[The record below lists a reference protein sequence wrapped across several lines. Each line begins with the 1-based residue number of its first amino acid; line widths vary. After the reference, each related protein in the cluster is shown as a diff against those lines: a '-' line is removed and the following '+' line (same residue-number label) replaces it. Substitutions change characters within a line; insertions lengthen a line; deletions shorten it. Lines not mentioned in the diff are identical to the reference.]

1 MDYGLSKPFTMKRK
15 LLFLERFIYGD
26 GTVPKNIT
34 FTAKIRGVLSEE
46 NLRHALAKVQAKHP
60 LLTVSVQ
67 EDLKGQPWFIT
78 PVPMPE
84 IPLRIVDRTSEDDWM
99 RESEKE
105 CSLRFDMQKGPLL
118 RMVWIRSGVVSDL
131 IMVCHHCIC
140 DGASIVTLFREILM
154 LTDQPNLEIG
164 HYDSFNTIEDLVPQM
179 ILDDKKNQRKGRITA
194 AFLRLF
200 LFFVPGKK
208 KIPWGRDYTVRWK
221 LDKASTAAL
230 IKSCKEERTTVH
242 AALCAAFL
250 WAFRQVKGEKARNQ
264 VFCPVNL
271 RRYITE
277 IKDDMLFGFASSTTL
292 SLDKDPSLDF
302 SSQVKKVNTRLSEK
316 LENLK
321 VYEEIMINEYY
332 HPVVKKLSQY
342 LSTARGNN
350 DLTFSNMGRLDIPKR
365 FNSFEIET
373 IHNPILIF
381 KSANPNGIIASTF
394 DEQMNFSFLSNDA
407 YLSEE
412 EAGAIRDKA
421 MEAIK
426 SLTPNAERLTQ
437 NAGRLTPKA

>member
-1 MDYGLSKPFTMKRK
+1 MKRK

-34 FTAKIRGVLSEE
+34 FTVKLRGGLSEQA
-46 NLRHALAKVQAKHP
+46 LRHALAKVQAKHP
-60 LLTVSVQ
+60 LLTVGVQ
-67 EDLKGQPWFIT
+67 EDSKGRPWFVT
-78 PVPMPE
+78 PTPMPE
-84 IPLRIVDRTSEDDWM
+84 IPLRIAERTSEEDWM

-105 CSLRFDMQKGPLL
+105 CAVPFDLQRGPLL
-118 RMVWIRSGVVSDL
+118 RMVWIRSAVVSDL

-154 LTDQPNLEIG
+154 LADQPNLEIG
-164 HYDSFNTIEDLVPQM
+164 QYESFNSIEDLVPQL
-179 ILDDKKNQRKGRITA
+179 ILSDKKNQRKGKITA

-200 LFFVPGKK
+200 LFFMGSKKEIRWGK
-208 KIPWGRDYTVRWK
+208 DYTVRWK

-230 IKSCKEERTTVH
+230 IRRCKEERTTVH

-250 WAFRQVKGEKARNQ
+250 WAFRDVKGEKARNQ

-292 SLDKDPSLDF
+292 SLEKDPKLDF
-302 SSQVKKVNTRLSEK
+302 LSQVKKLNARLSEK

-365 FNSFEIET
+365 FGSFEVET

-394 DEQMNFSFLSNDA
+394 DEQMSFSFLSNDA

-412 EAGAIRDKA
+412 DAGAIRDKA
-421 MEAIK
+421 MEVLMEGKRVPEAQ
-426 SLTPNAERLTQ
+426 LV
-437 NAGRLTPKA
+437 

>member
-1 MDYGLSKPFTMKRK
+1 MKRK

-34 FTAKIRGVLSEE
+34 FTVKLRGGLSEQA
-46 NLRHALAKVQAKHP
+46 LRHALAKVQAKHP
-60 LLTVSVQ
+60 LLTVGVQ
-67 EDLKGQPWFIT
+67 EDSKGRPWFVT
-78 PVPMPE
+78 PTPMPE
-84 IPLRIVDRTSEDDWM
+84 IPLRIAERTSEEDWM

-105 CSLRFDMQKGPLL
+105 CAVPFDLQRGPLL
-118 RMVWIRSGVVSDL
+118 RMVWIRSAVVSDL

-154 LTDQPNLEIG
+154 LADQPNLEIG
-164 HYDSFNTIEDLVPQM
+164 QYESFNSIEDLVPQL
-179 ILDDKKNQRKGRITA
+179 ILSDKKNQRKGKITA

-200 LFFVPGKK
+200 LFFMGSKKEIRWGK
-208 KIPWGRDYTVRWK
+208 DYTVRWK

-230 IKSCKEERTTVH
+230 IRRCKEERTTVH

-250 WAFRQVKGEKARNQ
+250 WAFRDVKGEKARNQ

-292 SLDKDPSLDF
+292 SLEKDPKLDF
-302 SSQVKKVNTRLSEK
+302 LSQAKKLNARLSEK

-365 FNSFEIET
+365 FGSFEVET

-394 DEQMNFSFLSNDA
+394 DEQMSFSFLSNDA

-412 EAGAIRDKA
+412 DAGAIRDKA
-421 MEAIK
+421 MEVLMEGKRVPEAQ
-426 SLTPNAERLTQ
+426 LV
-437 NAGRLTPKA
+437 

>member
-1 MDYGLSKPFTMKRK
+1 MKRK

-34 FTAKIRGVLSEE
+34 FTVKIRGVISEE
-46 NLRHALAKVQAKHP
+46 ALRHALAKVQAKHP

-67 EDLKGQPWFIT
+67 EDGKGQPWFVT
-78 PVPMPE
+78 PVPTPE
-84 IPLRIVDRTSEDDWM
+84 IPLRIVERSSEDDWM

-105 CSLRFDMQKGPLL
+105 CALRFDMQKGPLL

-140 DGASIVTLFREILM
+140 DGSSIVTLFREILT
-154 LTDQPNLEIG
+154 LVDQPNLEIG
-164 HYDSFNTIEDLVPQM
+164 HYESFNTIEDLVPRL
-179 ILDDKKNQRKGRITA
+179 ILDDKKNKRKGRITS

-200 LFFVPGKK
+200 LFFVPVKK
-208 KIPWGRDYTVRWK
+208 EMPWGKDYTLRWK
-221 LDKASTAAL
+221 MDKASTAAL
-230 IKSCKEERTTVH
+230 IRRCKEERTTVH
-242 AALCAAFL
+242 AALCTAFL

-292 SLDKDPSLDF
+292 SLDKDPALDF
-302 SSQVKKVNTRLSEK
+302 AAQVKRVNAKLSEK

-350 DLTFSNMGRLDIPKR
+350 DLTFSNMGRLDIPRR
-365 FNSFEIET
+365 FGSFEIET
-373 IHNPILIF
+373 IHNPVLIF

-412 EAGAIRDKA
+412 DAAAIKDKA
-421 MEAIK
+421 MEALT
-426 SLTPNAERLTQ
+426 STTPNAERTTQ
-437 NAGRLTPKA
+437 NAFSIEH

>member
-1 MDYGLSKPFTMKRK
+1 MKRK

-26 GTVPKNIT
+26 GTIPKNIT
-34 FTAKIRGVLSEE
+34 FTVKIRGAISESA
-46 NLRHALAKVQAKHP
+46 LRQALAKVQAKHP
-60 LLTVSVQ
+60 LLTVAVQ
-67 EDLKGQPWFIT
+67 EDSKGQPWFVTPT
-78 PVPMPE
+78 PVPE
-84 IPLRIVDRTSEDDWM
+84 IPLRIVERSSEDDWM

-105 CSLRFDMQKGPLL
+105 CSLRFDMQQGPLL

-140 DGASIVTLFREILM
+140 DGASIVTLFREILT
-154 LTDQPNLEIG
+154 LTDQPKLEIG
-164 HYDSFNTIEDLVPQM
+164 QYDSFNTIEDLVPRV
-179 ILDDKKNQRKGRITA
+179 ILEDRKNKRKGLITS

-200 LFFVPGKK
+200 LFFVPQKK
-208 KIPWGRDYTVRWK
+208 ELPWGKDYTVRWK
-221 LDKASTAAL
+221 MDKASTAAL
-230 IKSCKEERTTVH
+230 VRRCKEDRTTVH
-242 AALCAAFL
+242 AALCTAFL
-250 WAFRQVKGEKARNQ
+250 WAFRQVKGNKARNQ

-271 RRYITE
+271 RRYISE

-292 SLDKDPSLDF
+292 SLEKDPALDF
-302 SSQVKKVNTRLSEK
+302 SAQVKKVNTRLSEK

-342 LSTARGNN
+342 LSTAKGNN

-365 FNSFEIET
+365 FSSFEVET
-373 IHNPILIF
+373 VHNPILVF
-381 KSANPNGIIASTF
+381 KSANPNGIIVSTF

-412 EAGAIRDKA
+412 EAAAIRDKA

-426 SLTPNAERLTQ
+426 SLTRNTERLTQ
-437 NAGRLTPKA
+437 HAEY

>member
-1 MDYGLSKPFTMKRK
+1 MKRK
-15 LLFLERFIYGD
+15 LLFLERFIYGN

-34 FTAKIRGVLSEE
+34 FTIKIRGVFTEE
-46 NLRHALAKVQAKHP
+46 ALRKALAKVQAKHP
-60 LLTVSVQ
+60 LLTVAVR
-67 EDLKGQPWFIT
+67 EDSKGRPWFVT
-78 PVPMPE
+78 PSPIPE
-84 IPLRIVDRTSEDDWM
+84 IPLRIIDRSSEDDWM

-105 CSLRFDMQKGPLL
+105 TALHFDMQNGPLL

-154 LTDQPNLEIG
+154 VMDEPDLSIG
-164 HYDSFNTIEDLVPQM
+164 HYEAFDSVEDLVPQA
-179 ILDDKKNQRKGRITA
+179 ILSDKKNRRRGAITS

-200 LFFVPGKK
+200 LFFVPSKK
-208 KIPWGRDYTVRWK
+208 EIRWGNDYTVRWK
-221 LDKASTAAL
+221 LDKTQTAAL
-230 IKSCKEERTTVH
+230 VKHCKQERTTVH
-242 AALCAAFL
+242 AALCTAFL
-250 WAFRQVKGEKARNQ
+250 WAFRHVKGDKARNQ

-277 IKDDMLFGFASSTTL
+277 IKDDMIFGFATSTTL
-292 SLDKDPSLDF
+292 SMDKDPRLSF
-302 SSQVKKVNTRLSEK
+302 PEQVKKVNARLSEK

-321 VYEEIMINEYY
+321 VYEEIMLNEYY

-342 LSTARGNN
+342 LATARGNN

-381 KSANPNGIIASTF
+381 KSANPNGIIVSTF

-407 YLSEE
+407 YLSRE
-412 EAGAIRDKA
+412 EAKAIRDKA
-421 MEAIK
+421 MDLLFQDAEC
-426 SLTPNAERLTQ
+426 LTLNAERSIQ
-437 NAGRLTPKA
+437 RNV

>member
-1 MDYGLSKPFTMKRK
+1 MQRK

-26 GTVPKNIT
+26 GTIPKNIT
-34 FTAKIRGVLSEE
+34 FTVKIRGVLNEDA
-46 NLRHALAKVQAKHP
+46 LRNALSKVQAKHP
-60 LLTVSVQ
+60 LLGVSIQ
-67 EDLKGQPWFIT
+67 EDNKGLPWFVT
-78 PVPMPE
+78 PTTVPE
-84 IPLRIVDRTSEDDWM
+84 IPLRIVERSSEDDWM

-105 CSLRFDMQKGPLL
+105 CALPFDMQKGPLF

-131 IMVCHHCIC
+131 MVVCHHCIC
-140 DGASIVTLFREILM
+140 DGASIVTLFREILT
-154 LTDQPNLEIG
+154 LADQPNLEIG
-164 HYDSFNTIEDLVPQM
+164 HYESFNTIEDLVPRL
-179 ILDDKKNQRKGRITA
+179 ILEDKKNKRKGRITS

-200 LFFVPGKK
+200 LFFVPTKKEIRWGK
-208 KIPWGRDYTVRWK
+208 DYTLRWK
-221 LDKASTAAL
+221 LDKAATAAL
-230 IKSCKEERTTVH
+230 IRRCKEDRTTVH
-242 AALCAAFL
+242 AALCTAFL
-250 WAFRQVKGEKARNQ
+250 WAFRQVKGDKARNQ

-292 SLDKDPSLDF
+292 SLDKDPALDF
-302 SSQVKKVNTRLSEK
+302 RAQVKHVNTKLSEK

-365 FNSFEIET
+365 FGSFEVET
-373 IHNPILIF
+373 IHNPVLIF

-407 YLSEE
+407 YLTEE

-426 SLTPNAERLTQ
+426 GLTPNAERLTQ
-437 NAGRLTPKA
+437 NAGSVQL

>member
-1 MDYGLSKPFTMKRK
+1 MKRK

-34 FTAKIRGVLSEE
+34 FTVKLRGGLSEQA
-46 NLRHALAKVQAKHP
+46 LRHALDKVQAKHP
-60 LLTVSVQ
+60 LLTVGVQ
-67 EDLKGQPWFIT
+67 EDSKGRPWFVT
-78 PVPMPE
+78 PTPMPE
-84 IPLRIVDRTSEDDWM
+84 IPLRIVERTSEEDWM

-105 CSLRFDMQKGPLL
+105 CAVPFDLQRGPLL

-154 LTDQPNLEIG
+154 LADQPNLEIG
-164 HYDSFNTIEDLVPQM
+164 QYESFNSIEDLVPQL
-179 ILDDKKNQRKGRITA
+179 ILSDKKNQRKGKITA

-200 LFFVPGKK
+200 LFFMRSKKEIRWGK
-208 KIPWGRDYTVRWK
+208 DYTVRWK

-230 IKSCKEERTTVH
+230 IRRCKEERTTVH

-250 WAFRQVKGEKARNQ
+250 WAFRHVKGEKARNQ

-292 SLDKDPSLDF
+292 SLEKDPKLDF
-302 SSQVKKVNTRLSEK
+302 LSQVKKLNARLSEK

-365 FNSFEIET
+365 FGSFEVET

-394 DEQMNFSFLSNDA
+394 DEQMSFSFLSNDA

-412 EAGAIRDKA
+412 DAGAIRDKA
-421 MEAIK
+421 MEVLMEGKRVPEAQ
-426 SLTPNAERLTQ
+426 LV
-437 NAGRLTPKA
+437 

>member
-1 MDYGLSKPFTMKRK
+1 MKRK

-34 FTAKIRGVLSEE
+34 FTVKIRGVISE
-46 NLRHALAKVQAKHP
+46 NALRHALAKVQAKHP
-60 LLTVSVQ
+60 LLSVSVQ
-67 EDLKGQPWFIT
+67 NDSKGQPWFVTPT
-78 PVPMPE
+78 PVPE
-84 IPLRIVDRTSEDDWM
+84 IPLRIVERSAEDDWM

-105 CSLRFDMQKGPLL
+105 CSQRFDMQKGPLL

-140 DGASIVTLFREILM
+140 DGSSIVTLFREILT
-154 LTDQPNLEIG
+154 LVDQPNLEIG
-164 HYDSFNTIEDLVPQM
+164 HYESFNTIEDLVPRL
-179 ILDDKKNQRKGRITA
+179 ILDDKKNKRKGFITS
-194 AFLRLF
+194 AFLRIF
-200 LFFVPGKK
+200 LFFVSKK
-208 KIPWGRDYTVRWK
+208 KEMPWGKDYTVRWK
-221 LDKASTAAL
+221 MDKAATAAL
-230 IKSCKEERTTVH
+230 IRRCKEERTTVH
-242 AALCAAFL
+242 AALCTAFL
-250 WAFRQVKGEKARNQ
+250 WAFRQVRGEKARNQ

-292 SLDKDPSLDF
+292 SLDKDPALDF
-302 SSQVKKVNTRLSEK
+302 PAQVKKVNNKLSEK

-365 FNSFEIET
+365 FGSFEVET

-412 EAGAIRDKA
+412 EAATIRDKA
-421 MEAIK
+421 MEVLMEGTRVPQAQ
-426 SLTPNAERLTQ
+426 LV
-437 NAGRLTPKA
+437 

>member
-1 MDYGLSKPFTMKRK
+1 MKRK

-34 FTAKIRGVLSEE
+34 YTIKIRGVFTEE
-46 NLRHALAKVQAKHP
+46 TLRNALAKVQAKHP
-60 LLTVSVQ
+60 ALTVAVR
-67 EDLKGQPWFIT
+67 EDSKGIPWFVT
-78 PVPMPE
+78 PSPLPE
-84 IPLRIVDRTSEDDWM
+84 IPVRIVERTSEDDWM
-99 RESEKE
+99 LESEKE
-105 CSLRFDMQKGPLL
+105 CSLHFDLKNGPLL

-140 DGASIVTLFREILM
+140 DGASIVTLFREILT
-154 LTDQPNLEIG
+154 LIDQPKLSIG
-164 HYDSFNTIEDLVPQM
+164 KYEPFETIEDLVPQV
-179 ILDDKKNQRKGRITA
+179 ILSDRRNQRKGRITS

-208 KIPWGRDYTVRWK
+208 EIRWGKDYTLRWK

-230 IKSCKEERTTVH
+230 VRRCKTERTTVH

-250 WAFRQVKGEKARNQ
+250 WGFRQVKGDKARNQ

-277 IKDDMLFGFASSTTL
+277 IKDDMLFGFATSTTL
-292 SLDKDPSLDF
+292 SLDKDPKLSF
-302 SSQVKKVNTRLSEK
+302 TEQVKKVNARLSEK

-321 VYEEIMINEYY
+321 VYEEIMLNEYY

-350 DLTFSNMGRLDIPKR
+350 DLTFSNMGRVDIPKR
-365 FNSFEIET
+365 FESFEIET
-373 IHNPILIF
+373 IHNPVLIF

-407 YLSEE
+407 YLSYE
-412 EAGAIRDKA
+412 EAEAIRDKA
-421 MEAIK
+421 MEVLLESRPVPEAQ
-426 SLTPNAERLTQ
+426 LV
-437 NAGRLTPKA
+437 